1 MLLPQQMQALV
12 LTDAGLALQGDR
24 PLPTLAED
32 EALIAVRLAG
42 VCATDIELTRGY
54 KGGFRGILGHEFVGD
69 VVAAPPGSEWLG
81 RRVVGEINIG
91 CGHCDLCRRGL
102 GKHCPQRKAI
112 GIQGHDGAFAQYLAL
127 PVANLHEVPPAV
139 SDDEAVFTEPLA
151 AAFEVLE
158 QVTVGPDTR
167 VIVQGDGR
175 LGLLCAWVLATTGC
189 DLTVIGRHPQKLALA
204 AVNERVHTALVADGS
219 DEVYAALSAQ
229 PADVVVEAT
238 GSPAGLEAALR
249 LVRPQGVIVLKSTF
263 ADRLKEFDVSKL
275 VVNEISLIGSRC
287 GPFDRALDALA
298 AQRVNVRPLISRR
311 YPLTDGLAAFAYA
324 GEKGVIKVL
333 IDPRE

>member
-1 MLLPQQMQALV
+1 MLLPQQMRALV

-24 PLPTLAED
+24 PLPSPAED

-42 VCATDIELTRGY
+42 VCATDMELTRGY

-69 VVAAPPGSEWLG
+69 VVAAPPDSEWLG

-91 CGHCDLCRRGL
+91 CGHCDLCRRRL
-102 GKHCPQRKAI
+102 GKHCRQRRAI

-127 PVANLHEVPPAV
+127 PVANLHTVPIEV

-158 QVTVGPDTR
+158 QVKIGPDTR

-204 AVNERVHTALVADGS
+204 AINERVHTAVVS
-219 DEVYAALSAQ
+219 DELYATLGAQ

-238 GSPAGLEAALR
+238 GSPAGLEAALG
-249 LVRPQGVIVLKSTF
+249 LVHPHGVLVLKSTF
-263 ADRLKEFDVSKL
+263 AERLKEFDVSQL

-287 GPFDRALDALA
+287 GPFEKALEALTA
-298 AQRVNVRPLISRR
+298 RRVNVHPLISRR
-311 YPLTDGLAAFAYA
+311 YGLSDGLAAFAYA
-324 GEKGVIKVL
+324 GKKGVLKVL
-333 IDPRE
+333 IDPRK